1 MKTRPLICLVTA
13 AVAALAAVV
22 SAQDRLADVATA
34 SSTTVPA
41 ALLDHGQTL
50 ASAKQVTADQ
60 YPDADTVL
68 VAEHVRSEYQA
79 DGSFVTL
86 DDEYVKILTEAG
98 RKVGVKNFTYNIFYG
113 GLVIEAVE
121 LIKADGSVVR
131 HDAKTISKEQVDRS
145 QMEANIYDPNDKVL
159 VAAVP
164 NVDIGDTIRFFVKRW
179 ESKPRMQGCY
189 SDWSLLEATMP
200 IKQVTY
206 EYVAPKDHPL
216 KSKALL
222 SEVQGTV
229 TASEQ
234 VEGDKIRYAWTG
246 HNIPQ
251 VFPENGMPELPT
263 CCQRLLVSTVA
274 DWKDVSR
281 WYYNL
286 CKSHL
291 EKSTPAIQAKTKEL
305 TSKAATEKEKIAAI
319 FKFVS
324 QEIRYMGI
332 TTEKSAP
339 GYEPHDVNI
348 TFDNRYGVC
357 RDKAALL
364 ATMLSEVGI
373 PAFPVIIMVGA
384 KLDPEVPS
392 ANFNHAITAARTQ
405 DGKYLLMDSTN
416 ENTADLMPQYL
427 YDRSYLVA
435 TPDGESLMTSPVSPV
450 DDNMCQVKTDVK
462 LADNGSASGRT
473 VLDLKGIN
481 DVMYRGS
488 LAQAKPDDIRRS
500 FEGSVKSMLAGATV
514 THFKLEPEDM
524 QDSTRNLRI
533 TIGWS
538 APSILVTGGDIAQLD
553 LPFVGYDFGVV
564 MKIIGQSLQLE
575 KRRFPLQLD
584 MTCGVHEDLTI
595 ELPPTLARPLSL
607 PEYENSEH
615 QDFSLT
621 KTISAEAGVLKAA
634 IDIRIKSPTVNP
646 AGYLIL
652 KQAIAKLQTNARQQP
667 VFSRHSTGPAPRL
680 SATPGPAPAPVTA
693 DVKILNSRCDVRI
706 ENTST
711 WSSRQEVIKK
721 ILTYGGK
728 KSNSELKFDF
738 NPMWESVEIEYAQV
752 TQNDGTVRK
761 IQPQEMN
768 TLDADWVA
776 SAPRYPGA
784 KTLVVSLPG
793 VEVGSKVAYAIKT
806 SAKDQPM
813 FHAAHAFASRDAIQD
828 TEFTYNMPAQLDPLL
843 VMDFPKDGHFTDVVK
858 DARRILS
865 FHWRDIKPQVAENL
879 APPDWVD
886 APDFAMS
893 TGNWC
898 NYATTVGS
906 RLAPLLDNQSASVA
920 KAKELVAGLS
930 EPLTKLTAIRDFVA
944 RQIRAATP
952 GFSDFPLAVAFS
964 PADVTLKDGY
974 GHSADRAI
982 LLHVL
987 LKAAG
992 FESELALA
1000 TTATREPTLQQRNL
1014 TIPQNGYFG
1023 TLVCRVKHPV
1033 NGEWLPL
1040 DALSQYAPL
1049 GATGLDM
1056 QPGYTLDGK
1065 AFTWSTPTSMK
1076 DHNDTQLD
1084 LKFDVEGTAL
1094 ITLTKRFHGLA
1105 HQEFAEKYREIT
1117 PEDRKRDFQG
1127 LVSEISQNASA
1138 QGELVT
1144 DFTYPGTLK
1153 YTVKAPHYGV
1163 KSGSGLYFDLPGMPQ
1178 QWVATD
1184 SNTRQR
1190 ALLVTGDIRSHVVW
1204 TVTAPGGL
1212 KPVIQPETLNW
1223 DGPAKFGTIKFAAGA
1238 QQADG
1243 NTRLTYTLDLD
1254 TRPALI
1260 PAASY
1265 SDLLDINLRFGH
1277 AAARRVLLR

>member
-1 MKTRPLICLVTA
+1 MKTRHLNFLVIA
-13 AVAALAAVV
+13 AVTGMAVV
-22 SAQDRLADVATA
+22 SAQDRPAEAVTA
-34 SSTTVPA
+34 SVAAAPA
-41 ALLDHGQTL
+41 ALLDHGQAL
-50 ASAKQVTADQ
+50 ASAKQVTADR

-79 DGSFVTL
+79 DGGFVTL
-86 DDEYVKILTEAG
+86 DEEYVKVLTEAG
-98 RKVGVKNFTYNIFYG
+98 RKAGVKSFAYNVFYG
-113 GLVIEAVE
+113 GMEIVAVE
-121 LIKADGSVVR
+121 VIKADGGIVR
-131 HDAKTISKEQVDRS
+131 HDAKAISKEQVDCA
-145 QMEANIYDPNDKVL
+145 QMAANIYDPNDKML

-164 NVDIGDTIRFFVKRW
+164 NVEIGDTLRFFVKRW

-189 SDWSLLEATMP
+189 ADWSLLETTMP
-200 IKQVTY
+200 IKQITY
-206 EYVAPKDHPL
+206 EYLAPKDHPL

-222 SEVQGTV
+222 SEVQGTI
-229 TASEQ
+229 TAGEQ
-234 VEGDKIRYAWTG
+234 VEGEKIRYVWTG
-246 HNIPQ
+246 RDVPQ
-251 VFPENGMPELPT
+251 VFPENGMPGLAT

-291 EKSTPAIQAKTKEL
+291 EKSTPAIRAKTKEL
-305 TSKAATEKEKIAAI
+305 TAKAATERDKIAAI

-364 ATMLSEVGI
+364 VTMLGEAGI

-392 ANFNHAITAARTQ
+392 ANFNHAITAARTR

-416 ENTADLMPQYL
+416 ESTADLMPQYL

-435 TPDGESLMTSPVSPV
+435 TPEGETLMTSPVSPV
-450 DDNMCQVKTDVK
+450 EDNMCLVKTDVK
-462 LADNGSASGRT
+462 LADNGSATGTT
-473 VLDLKGIN
+473 VMDMTGIN
-481 DVMYRGS
+481 DVRYRGS

-500 FEGSVKSMLAGATV
+500 FERSVNSMLPGATV
-514 THFKLEPEDM
+514 TDFKLEPEDM
-524 QDSTRNLRI
+524 HDSTRNIRI

-538 APSILVTGGDIAQLD
+538 VPSILVCGGDEAQLD
-553 LPFVGYDFGVV
+553 LPFVGPNLAMVLR
-564 MKIIGQSLQLE
+564 IIGQSLQLE

-584 MTCGVHEDLTI
+584 MTCGMHEDLTI
-595 ELPPTLARPLSL
+595 ALPPTLAQPLSL
-607 PEYENSEH
+607 PQYENTGH

-621 KTISAEAGVLKAA
+621 QTISAEAGLLKATV
-634 IDIRIKSPTVNP
+634 DIRLKSPTLNP
-646 AGYLIL
+646 AGYLVL
-652 KQAIAKLQTNARQQP
+652 KQAMAKLQTNVRQQP
-667 VFSRHSTGPAPRL
+667 VFFRHSTGPAPRL
-680 SATPGPAPAPVTA
+680 AAAPGPTPAPATA
-693 DVKILNSRCDVRI
+693 DVEVLSSRCDVRI

-711 WSSRQEVIKK
+711 WSIRQEVIKK

-738 NPMWESVEIEYAQV
+738 NPVWENVEIEYARV

-793 VEVGSKVAYAIKT
+793 VEVGSMVAYAIKT
-806 SAKDQPM
+806 TAKDHPM
-813 FHAAHAFASRDAIQD
+813 FHAAYAFASRDAIKD
-828 TEFTYNMPAQLDPLL
+828 TEISYDMPAALDPHL
-843 VMDFPKDGHFTDVVK
+843 VMDFPKEGHFTEAVRDG
-858 DARRILS
+858 RRKLS
-865 FHWRDIKPQVAENL
+865 FHWQDIKPQAAEHL

-886 APDFAMS
+886 APDYAMS
-893 TGNWC
+893 TGNWSD
-898 NYATTVGS
+898 YATAVGA
-906 RLAPLLDNQSASVA
+906 RLALLLDNQPAAVA
-920 KAKELVAGLS
+920 KARELVAGLS
-930 EPLTKLTAIRDFVA
+930 EPQAKLSAIRDFVA
-944 RQIRAATP
+944 RQIRATAP
-952 GFSDFPLAVAFS
+952 GFSSLPLAVAFS

-1000 TTATREPTLQQRNL
+1000 ATATREPALQQRGL
-1014 TIPQNGYFG
+1014 TIPENGYFDS
-1023 TLVCRVKHPV
+1023 LVCRVKHPAT
-1033 NGEWLPL
+1033 GEWLAL
-1040 DALSQYAPL
+1040 DALSQYALL
-1049 GATGLDM
+1049 GATGLDL

-1065 AFTWSTPTSMK
+1065 AFTWSAPTALK
-1076 DHNDTQLD
+1076 GLNDTQVD
-1084 LKFDVEGTAL
+1084 LVFDAEGTAL
-1094 ITLTKRFHGLA
+1094 ITLTQRQHGTA
-1105 HQEFAEKYREIT
+1105 HAEFAAKYREMT
-1117 PEDRKRDFQG
+1117 PEERRRDFQD
-1127 LVSEISQNASA
+1127 LVSEVAQNASA

-1144 DFTYPGTLK
+1144 DFTYPGTLT
-1153 YTVKAPHYGV
+1153 YTVKAPHYGI
-1163 KSGSGLYFDLPGMPQ
+1163 KSGTGLYFDLPGMPQ
-1178 QWVATD
+1178 QLIATD

-1190 ALLVTGDIRSHVVW
+1190 PLLTTHIIRSHAVW
-1204 TVTAPGGL
+1204 TVTAPAGL

-1223 DGPAKFGTIKFAAGA
+1223 DGPAKFGTIKFAGAA
-1238 QQADG
+1238 QQTNG
-1243 NTRLTYTLDLD
+1243 QTRLTYTLDLNLQ
-1254 TRPALI
+1254 PALI
-1260 PAASY
+1260 PAANY
-1265 SDLLDINLRFGH
+1265 AALLDINLRFGH

>member
-1 MKTRPLICLVTA
+1 M
-13 AVAALAAVV
+13 AVV
-22 SAQDRLADVATA
+22 SAQDRSAEGTTESAMTAAAT
-34 SSTTVPA
+34 SPA
-41 ALLDHGQTL
+41 ALLDHAQTL
-50 ASAKQVTADQ
+50 ASAKQITAAQ

-79 DGSFVTL
+79 DGSYVTL
-86 DDEYVKILTEAG
+86 DDEYVKVLTEAG
-98 RKVGVKNFTYNIFYG
+98 RKVSLKNFTYNIFYG
-113 GLVIEAVE
+113 GMEILVVE
-121 LIKADGSVVR
+121 VIKADGSIVR
-131 HDAKTISKEQVDRS
+131 HDAKAISKEQVDTA
-145 QMEANIYDPNDKVL
+145 QMAANIYDPNDKAL

-164 NVDIGDTIRFFVKRW
+164 NVEIGDTIRFFVRRW

-189 SDWSLLEATMP
+189 SDWAMLEATMP
-200 IKQVTY
+200 IKHVTY
-206 EYVAPKDHPL
+206 EYLAPKDHPL

-222 SEVQGTV
+222 SELRGTI
-229 TASEQ
+229 TASEH
-234 VEGDKIRYAWTG
+234 VEGDKIRYSWTG
-246 HNIPQ
+246 RDVPQ
-251 VFPENGMPELPT
+251 VFPENGMPALPT

-274 DWKDVSR
+274 DWNDVSR

-286 CKSHL
+286 CKNHL

-305 TSKAATEKEKIAAI
+305 TAKASSEREKIAAI

-364 ATMLSEVGI
+364 ATMLSEAGI

-392 ANFNHAITAARTQ
+392 ASFNHAITAARTK
-405 DGKYLLMDSTN
+405 DGKYVLMDSTN

-427 YDRSYLVA
+427 YNRSYLVA
-435 TPDGESLMTSPVSPV
+435 TPEGETLMTSPVSPV
-450 DDNMCQVKTDVK
+450 EDNMCIVNTQVT
-462 LADNGSASGRT
+462 LADNGSATGTT
-473 VLDLKGIN
+473 VVDMTGIN
-481 DVMYRGS
+481 DVSYRGS

-500 FEGSVKSMLAGATV
+500 FEGSVNSMLAGASV
-514 THFKLEPEDM
+514 TDFKLEPEDM
-524 QDSTRNLRI
+524 HDSTRNLRI
-533 TIGWS
+533 TIGW
-538 APSILVTGGDIAQLD
+538 AVPSILVCGGDEAQLD
-553 LPFVGYDFGVV
+553 LPFVGYNFGVV
-564 MKIIGQSLQLE
+564 LSIMGQSLQLE
-575 KRRFPLQLD
+575 NRRFPLQLD
-584 MTCGVHEDLTI
+584 LTCGVHEDI
-595 ELPPTLARPLSL
+595 SVALPPSLAKPLSL
-607 PEYENSEH
+607 PQYDNTEH
-615 QDFSLT
+615 QEFSLT
-621 KTISAEAGVLKAA
+621 NSISAEAGVLKAA
-634 IDIRIKSPTVNP
+634 IDIRLKSPTVSS

-652 KQAIAKLQTNARQQP
+652 KQAIAKLQTNVRQQP
-667 VFSRHSTGPAPRL
+667 VFARHSTGPVPRL
-680 SATPGPAPAPVTA
+680 SAVLGSSPAPATA
-693 DVKILNSRCDVRI
+693 DVEILNSRCDVRI

-711 WSSRQEVIKK
+711 WSSRLEVIKK

-728 KSNSELKFDF
+728 KANSELKLNF
-738 NPMWESVEIEYAQV
+738 NPVWENVEIQYAQV

-776 SAPRYPGA
+776 SAPRYPGS

-793 VEVGSKVAYAIKT
+793 VEVGSVVAYAIKT

-813 FHAAHAFASRDAIQD
+813 FHTFHAFASCDAIKD
-828 TEFTYNMPAQLDPLL
+828 TEFSYNMPAGMDPHL
-843 VMDFPKDGHFTDVVK
+843 VMDFPKDGHFNEVVK

-865 FHWRDIKPQVAENL
+865 FHWQNIKPQAAENL

-886 APDFAMS
+886 APSFAMS
-893 TGNWC
+893 TGNWRD
-898 NYATTVGS
+898 YAIAVGR
-906 RLAPLLDNQSASVA
+906 RLAPMLDKQSASVS
-920 KAKELVAGLS
+920 KAQELVAGLS
-930 EPLTKLTAIRDFVA
+930 EPLAKLIAIRDFVA
-944 RQIRAATP
+944 RQIRSTAP
-952 GFSDFPLAVAFS
+952 GFSDLPLTVAFS

-992 FESELALA
+992 FDSELALA
-1000 TTATREPTLQQRNL
+1000 ATATCEATLQQRGL
-1014 TIPQNGYFG
+1014 TIPENGYFSS
-1023 TLVCRVKHPV
+1023 LVCRVKHPV
-1033 NGEWLPL
+1033 SGGWLAM

-1049 GATGLDM
+1049 GATELDL

-1065 AFTWSTPTSMK
+1065 PFTWAAPVDMQN
-1076 DHNDTQLD
+1076 HNDFHLE
-1084 LKFDVEGTAL
+1084 LEFDAEGMAL
-1094 ITLTKRFHGLA
+1094 ITLTKRLYGLEHLA
-1105 HQEFAEKYREIT
+1105 FAAKYREMT
-1117 PEDRKRDFQG
+1117 PEERRRDFQG
-1127 LVSEISQNASA
+1127 LVSEIAQNASA
-1138 QGELVT
+1138 QGDLLT

-1163 KSGSGLYFDLPGMPQ
+1163 KSGTGLYFDLPGMPQ
-1178 QWVATD
+1178 QCVATESD
-1184 SNTRQR
+1184 TRQR
-1190 ALLVTGDIRSHVVW
+1190 PLLVTGDCRAHVVW
-1204 TVTAPGGL
+1204 SVTAPGGL

-1223 DGPAKFGTIKFAAGA
+1223 DGPAKFGTIKFATAA

-1243 NTRLTYTLDLD
+1243 KTRLTYTLDQD

-1260 PAASY
+1260 PAANY
-1265 SDLLDINLRFGH
+1265 AALLDINLRFGH